1 MGIFGSGSPRA
12 FGQNRFSQ
20 QTQPARNSD
29 QGWNRNTI
37 ANFAALGGAPPA
49 APQAQPRASDQGWN
63 RSPITSFA
71 QMPSQMHA
79 QMPGQMHGQMQMP
92 GTLAQY
98 LAQPQPQDARMSIVQ
113 ALMRR

>member
-71 QMPSQMHA
+71 QMPGQMHA
-79 QMPGQMHGQMQMP
+79 QMQMP